1 MIYLEPGE
9 TRTVS
14 IELPASSF
22 EYYDGY
28 SDDLIVKSGD
38 YKVMVG
44 SSSRDEDLTTLNLTI
59 K

>member
-1 MIYLEPGE
+1 MGLPGGKK
-9 TRTVS
+9 TKTVK

-38 YKVMVG
+38 YKVLVG
-44 SSSRDEDLTTLNLTI
+44 SSSRDEDLKSIDLKI